1 MFFLDIL
8 YQKKERRKH
17 SLNRQFFEDYIGMDN
32 QPAIRNLIGKR
43 DKIEFAQT
51 ITRYDRK
58 FKGLK
63 TAKRDLIVTNK
74 GLFLIGREQDKDKK
88 SPNYGQMVE
97 TVTRKIPIDSIWQ
110 VS

>member
-1 MFFLDIL
+1 
-8 YQKKERRKH
+8 
-17 SLNRQFFEDYIGMDN
+17 MDD

-43 DKIEFAQT
+43 DKVEFAQT

-74 GLFLIGREQDKDKK
+74 GVFLIGREQVKDKK
-88 SPNYGQMVE
+88 SPKLQLVAKASAI
-97 TVTRKIPIDSIWQ
+97 VASPCFKISRFFLTIHKC
-110 VS
+110 